1 MKHIGWFIIIWAML
15 LGFSLQLKAQ
25 HISVSA
31 PTHVAAGENFRVSF
45 NVTTQ
50 DVDDFRSGLH
60 STDVVEVIAGPYTS
74 SESSFQMVNGH
85 TSSSSSITYTYTL
98 YAAKSGVYNIPAAH
112 ARVGGKQI
120 SSRPAKVTVVGS
132 AQGRGNNSPKMHEDD
147 NYPPHMKVAGS
158 AISGRDLFIKV
169 SANKRKVYEQ
179 EPILLTYKVYTLVDL
194 TQLEGKMP
202 ELRGFHTQEI
212 PLPQQKS
219 FHIERVN
226 GKPYRTVT
234 WSQYVMYPQMTG
246 KMEIP
251 SITFK
256 GIVVQQNRSVD
267 PFEAFF
273 NGGSGYVEV
282 KRNIVAPSIKIDV
295 LPLPHKPANFSGGVG
310 KFNISAQLNKNELK
324 AGDPLSLR
332 IVVGGIGNLKLIKQP
347 VVNFPK
353 DWDKYDPKVTDKT
366 KLTSNGLEG
375 NMIYDILAVPRNQGH
390 YTIPPVE
397 LTYYDTSLNQ
407 YKTIKTQSFE
417 IEVAKGDG
425 SRSSVVDYSKDQ
437 PKDIKDI
444 KKGEAELHSV
454 DNFFF
459 GSVGYLM
466 SLLIPFAAFVALLV
480 IFRNRAIDNA
490 DLVKMKGKKANKIA
504 TKRLRQANKLM
515 LAGKTNEFYDEV
527 LRALW
532 GYVGD
537 KLNMPAEKLSRENIS
552 EKLQSHNVDDNTI
565 SKFLSAIDDCE
576 MMRFAPGD
584 PEGNM
589 NKTFEGAMTAIME
602 IENVMKK
609 KSNKAKV
616 SGFSFVLMIL
626 MLMPLS
632 ANAITKQNAD
642 DEYAKGN
649 YQQAIKDYQEI
660 LKAGVSSEIYYNLG
674 NAYYRTDNITQAL
687 LAYER
692 ALQLSPG
699 DNDIRFNLQYA
710 RSKTIDKITPET
722 EMFFVTWYNSLV
734 NFTSVDRWANTAI
747 VSIVMALL
755 LILVFLFAPQMWA
768 RKSGFYGSAVFLLL
782 FAFANLFAFQQ
793 KHELETKQGAIVI
806 APTVNVK
813 KTPAASG
820 TDVFVIHEGTRV
832 DITDRGMKQWR
843 GVKLADGREGWLK
856 TSQIEEI

>member
-1 MKHIGWFIIIWAML
+1 MKRSSIFLICLFVACAC
-15 LGFSLQLKAQ
+15 FSQV
-25 HISVSA
+25 IRVSA
-31 PTHVAAGENFRVSF
+31 PSRVEAGENFRVSF
-45 NVTTQ
+45 KVTTQ

-120 SSRPAKVTVVGS
+120 SSSPAKVTVVGS

-147 NYPPHMKVAGS
+147 NYQPHMRAAGS

-169 SANKRKVYEQ
+169 SANKKKVYEQ

-202 ELRGFHTQEI
+202 ELTGFHTQEI

-295 LPLPHKPANFSGGVG
+295 LPLPQKPANFSGGVG

-347 VVNFPK
+347 VLNFPK

-390 YTIPPVE
+390 YTIPPIE

-466 SLLIPFAAFVALLV
+466 SLLIPFVAFVALLV
-480 IFRNRAIDNA
+480 IFRKRAIDNA

-515 LAGKTNEFYDEV
+515 LAGKSNEFYDEV

-565 SKFLSAIDDCE
+565 SKFVSAIDDCE

-589 NKTFEGAMTAIME
+589 NKTFESAMTAIME

-609 KSNKAKV
+609 KSNKAKAF
-616 SGFSFVLMIL
+616 GFSFVLLIL

-660 LKAGVSSEIYYNLG
+660 LKTGVSSEIYYNLG

-722 EMFFVTWYNSLV
+722 EMFFVTWYHSLV

-768 RKSGFYGSAVFLLL
+768 RKSGFYGSAAFLLL

-843 GVKLADGREGWLK
+843 GIKLADGREGWLK

>member
-1 MKHIGWFIIIWAML
+1 MKRSSIFLICLFVACAC
-15 LGFSLQLKAQ
+15 FSQV
-25 HISVSA
+25 IRVSA
-31 PTHVAAGENFRVSF
+31 PSRVEAGENFRVSF
-45 NVTTQ
+45 KVTTQ

-120 SSRPAKVTVVGS
+120 SSSPAKVTVVGS

-147 NYPPHMKVAGS
+147 NYQPHMRAAGS

-169 SANKRKVYEQ
+169 SANKKKVYEQ

-202 ELRGFHTQEI
+202 ELTGFHTQEI

-295 LPLPHKPANFSGGVG
+295 LPLPQKPANFSGGVG

-444 KKGEAELHSV
+444 KKGDAELHSV

-466 SLLIPFAAFVALLV
+466 SLLIPFVAFVALLV
-480 IFRNRAIDNA
+480 IFRKRAIDNA

-515 LAGKTNEFYDEV
+515 LAGKSNEFYDEV

-565 SKFLSAIDDCE
+565 SKFVSAIDDCE

-589 NKTFEGAMTAIME
+589 NKTFESAMTAIME
-602 IENVMKK
+602 IENVMNK
-609 KSNKAKV
+609 KSNKAKAF
-616 SGFSFVLMIL
+616 GFSFVLMIL

-660 LKAGVSSEIYYNLG
+660 LKTGVSSEIYYNLG

-722 EMFFVTWYNSLV
+722 EMFFVTWYHSLV

-768 RKSGFYGSAVFLLL
+768 RKSGFYGSAAFLLL

-843 GVKLADGREGWLK
+843 GIKLADGREGWLK

>member
-1 MKHIGWFIIIWAML
+1 MSMKRSSIFLICLFIACAC
-15 LGFSLQLKAQ
+15 FSQV
-25 HISVSA
+25 IRVSA
-31 PTHVAAGENFRVSF
+31 PSRVEAGENFRVSF
-45 NVTTQ
+45 KVTTQ

-120 SSRPAKVTVVGS
+120 SSSPAKVTVVGS

-147 NYPPHMKVAGS
+147 NYQPHMRAAGS

-169 SANKRKVYEQ
+169 SANKKKVYEQ

-202 ELRGFHTQEI
+202 ELTGFHTQEI

-251 SITFK
+251 SITFQ

-295 LPLPHKPANFSGGVG
+295 LPLPQKPANFSGGVG

-444 KKGEAELHSV
+444 KKGDAELHSV

-466 SLLIPFAAFVALLV
+466 SLLIPFVAFVALLV
-480 IFRNRAIDNA
+480 IFRKRAIDNA

-515 LAGKTNEFYDEV
+515 LAGKSNEFYDEV

-589 NKTFEGAMTAIME
+589 NKTFESAMTAIME

-609 KSNKAKV
+609 KSNKAKAF
-616 SGFSFVLMIL
+616 GFSFVLMIL

-660 LKAGVSSEIYYNLG
+660 LKTGVSSEIYYNLG

-722 EMFFVTWYNSLV
+722 EMFFVTWYHSLV

-755 LILVFLFAPQMWA
+755 LILVFLFAPQMWT
-768 RKSGFYGSAVFLLL
+768 RKSGFYGSAAFLLL

-843 GVKLADGREGWLK
+843 GIKLADGREGWLK

>member
-1 MKHIGWFIIIWAML
+1 MKRSSILLICLFIACAC
-15 LGFSLQLKAQ
+15 FSQV
-25 HISVSA
+25 IRVST
-31 PTHVAAGENFRVSF
+31 PSRVEAGENFRVSF
-45 NVTTQ
+45 KVTTQ

-147 NYPPHMKVAGS
+147 NYQPHMKAAGS

-169 SANKRKVYEQ
+169 SANKKKVYEQ

-202 ELRGFHTQEI
+202 ELTGFHTQEI

-480 IFRNRAIDNA
+480 IFRKRAIDNA

-589 NKTFEGAMTAIME
+589 NKTFESAMTAIME

-609 KSNKAKV
+609 KSNKAKA

-632 ANAITKQNAD
+632 ANAVTKQNAD

-660 LKAGVSSEIYYNLG
+660 LKTGVSSEIYYNLG

-843 GVKLADGREGWLK
+843 GIKLADGREGWLK

>member
-1 MKHIGWFIIIWAML
+1 MKRSSILLICLFIACAC
-15 LGFSLQLKAQ
+15 FSQV
-25 HISVSA
+25 IRVST
-31 PTHVAAGENFRVSF
+31 PSRVEAGENFRVSF
-45 NVTTQ
+45 KVTTQ

-202 ELRGFHTQEI
+202 ELTGFHTQEI

-589 NKTFEGAMTAIME
+589 NKTFESAMTAIME

-660 LKAGVSSEIYYNLG
+660 LKTGVSSEIYYNLG

-843 GVKLADGREGWLK
+843 GIKLADGREGWLK

>member
-1 MKHIGWFIIIWAML
+1 MKRSSIFLICLFIACAC
-15 LGFSLQLKAQ
+15 FSQV
-25 HISVSA
+25 IRVST
-31 PTHVAAGENFRVSF
+31 PSRVEAGENFRVSF
-45 NVTTQ
+45 KVTTQ

-147 NYPPHMKVAGS
+147 NYQPHMKAAGS

-169 SANKRKVYEQ
+169 SANKKKVYEQ

-202 ELRGFHTQEI
+202 ELTGFHTQEI

-444 KKGEAELHSV
+444 KKGDAELHSV

-466 SLLIPFAAFVALLV
+466 SLLIPFVAFVALLV
-480 IFRNRAIDNA
+480 IFRKRAIDNA

-515 LAGKTNEFYDEV
+515 LAGKSNEFYDEV

-589 NKTFEGAMTAIME
+589 NKTFESAMTAIME
-602 IENVMKK
+602 IENVMNK
-609 KSNKAKV
+609 KSNKAKAF
-616 SGFSFVLMIL
+616 GFSFVLMIL

-642 DEYAKGN
+642 DEYVKGN
-649 YQQAIKDYQEI
+649 YQQAIKDYQEV
-660 LKAGVSSEIYYNLG
+660 LKTGVSSEIYYNLG

-722 EMFFVTWYNSLV
+722 EMFFVTWYHSLV

-768 RKSGFYGSAVFLLL
+768 RKSGFYGSAAFLLL

-843 GVKLADGREGWLK
+843 GIKLADGREGWLK

>member
-1 MKHIGWFIIIWAML
+1 MSMKRSSIFLICLFIACAC
-15 LGFSLQLKAQ
+15 FSQV
-25 HISVSA
+25 IRVSA
-31 PTHVAAGENFRVSF
+31 PSRVEAGENFRVSF
-45 NVTTQ
+45 KVTTQ

-120 SSRPAKVTVVGS
+120 SSSPAKVTVVGS

-147 NYPPHMKVAGS
+147 NYQPHMRAAGS

-169 SANKRKVYEQ
+169 SANKKKVYEQ

-202 ELRGFHTQEI
+202 ELTGFHTQEI

-295 LPLPHKPANFSGGVG
+295 LPLPQKPTNFSGGVG

-390 YTIPPVE
+390 YTIPPIE

-444 KKGEAELHSV
+444 KKGDAELHSV

-466 SLLIPFAAFVALLV
+466 SLLIPFVAFVALLV
-480 IFRNRAIDNA
+480 IFRKRAIDNA

-515 LAGKTNEFYDEV
+515 LAGKSNEFYDEV

-589 NKTFEGAMTAIME
+589 NKTFESAMTAIME

-609 KSNKAKV
+609 KSNKAKAF
-616 SGFSFVLMIL
+616 GFSFVLMIL

-660 LKAGVSSEIYYNLG
+660 LKTGVSSEIYYNLG

-722 EMFFVTWYNSLV
+722 EMFFVTWYHSLV

-768 RKSGFYGSAVFLLL
+768 RKSGFYGSAAFLLL

-843 GVKLADGREGWLK
+843 GIKLADGREGWLK

>member
-1 MKHIGWFIIIWAML
+1 MKRSSILLICLFIACAC
-15 LGFSLQLKAQ
+15 FSQV
-25 HISVSA
+25 IRVST
-31 PTHVAAGENFRVSF
+31 PSRVEAGENFRVSF
-45 NVTTQ
+45 KVTTQ

-147 NYPPHMKVAGS
+147 NYQPHMKAAGS

-169 SANKRKVYEQ
+169 SANKKKVYEQ

-202 ELRGFHTQEI
+202 ELTGFHTQEI

-459 GSVGYLM
+459 GSVGYMM

-480 IFRNRAIDNA
+480 IFRKRAIDNA

-589 NKTFEGAMTAIME
+589 NKTFESAMTAIME

-609 KSNKAKV
+609 KSNKAKA

-642 DEYAKGN
+642 VEYAKGN

-660 LKAGVSSEIYYNLG
+660 LKTGVSSEIYYNLG

>member
-1 MKHIGWFIIIWAML
+1 MKRSSIFLICLFIACAC
-15 LGFSLQLKAQ
+15 FSQV
-25 HISVSA
+25 IRVSVPSR
-31 PTHVAAGENFRVSF
+31 VEAGENFRVSF
-45 NVTTQ
+45 KVTTQ

-120 SSRPAKVTVVGS
+120 SSSPAKVTVVGS

-147 NYPPHMKVAGS
+147 NYQPHMRAAGS

-169 SANKRKVYEQ
+169 SANKKKVYEQ

-202 ELRGFHTQEI
+202 ELTGFHTQEI

-295 LPLPHKPANFSGGVG
+295 LPLPQKPANFSGGVG

-444 KKGEAELHSV
+444 KKGDAELHSV

-466 SLLIPFAAFVALLV
+466 SLLIPFVAFVALLV
-480 IFRNRAIDNA
+480 IFRKRAIDNA

-515 LAGKTNEFYDEV
+515 LAGKSTEFYDEV

-565 SKFLSAIDDCE
+565 SKFVSAIDDCE

-589 NKTFEGAMTAIME
+589 NKTFESAMTAIME

-609 KSNKAKV
+609 KSNKAKAF
-616 SGFSFVLMIL
+616 GFSFVLMLL

-660 LKAGVSSEIYYNLG
+660 LKTGVSSEIYYNLG

-722 EMFFVTWYNSLV
+722 EMFFVTWYHSLV

-768 RKSGFYGSAVFLLL
+768 RKSGFYGSAAFLLL

-843 GVKLADGREGWLK
+843 GIKLADGREGWLK

>member
-1 MKHIGWFIIIWAML
+1 MKRSSILLICLFIACAC
-15 LGFSLQLKAQ
+15 FSQV
-25 HISVSA
+25 IRVST
-31 PTHVAAGENFRVSF
+31 PSRVEAGENFRVSF
-45 NVTTQ
+45 KVTTQ

-202 ELRGFHTQEI
+202 ELTGFHTQEI

-480 IFRNRAIDNA
+480 IFRKRAIDNA

-589 NKTFEGAMTAIME
+589 NKTFESAMTAIME

>member
-1 MKHIGWFIIIWAML
+1 MKRSSILLICLFIACAC
-15 LGFSLQLKAQ
+15 FSQV
-25 HISVSA
+25 IRVST
-31 PTHVAAGENFRVSF
+31 PSRVEAGENFRVSF
-45 NVTTQ
+45 KVTTQ

-147 NYPPHMKVAGS
+147 NYQPHMKAAGS

-169 SANKRKVYEQ
+169 SANKKKVYEQ

-202 ELRGFHTQEI
+202 ELTGFHTQEI

-459 GSVGYLM
+459 GSVGYMM

-480 IFRNRAIDNA
+480 IFRKRAIDNA

-584 PEGNM
+584 PGGNM
-589 NKTFEGAMTAIME
+589 NKTFESAMTAIME

-609 KSNKAKV
+609 KSNKAKA

-660 LKAGVSSEIYYNLG
+660 LKTGVSSEIYYNLG

>member
-1 MKHIGWFIIIWAML
+1 MKRSSILLICLFIACAC
-15 LGFSLQLKAQ
+15 FSQV
-25 HISVSA
+25 IRVST
-31 PTHVAAGENFRVSF
+31 PSRVEAGENFRVSF
-45 NVTTQ
+45 KVTTQ

-202 ELRGFHTQEI
+202 ELTGFHTQEI

-256 GIVVQQNRSVD
+256 GIVVLQNRSVD

-480 IFRNRAIDNA
+480 LFRQRAIDNA

-537 KLNMPAEKLSRENIS
+537 KLNMPAEKLSRENIL

-589 NKTFEGAMTAIME
+589 NKTFESAMTAIME

-734 NFTSVDRWANTAI
+734 NFTSVDRWAKTAI

>member
-1 MKHIGWFIIIWAML
+1 MKRSSILLICLFIACAC
-15 LGFSLQLKAQ
+15 FSQV
-25 HISVSA
+25 IRVST
-31 PTHVAAGENFRVSF
+31 PSRVEAGENFRVSF
-45 NVTTQ
+45 KVTTQ

-147 NYPPHMKVAGS
+147 NYQPHMKAAGS
-158 AISGRDLFIKV
+158 VISGRDLFIKV
-169 SANKRKVYEQ
+169 SANKKKVYEQ

-202 ELRGFHTQEI
+202 ELTGFHTQEI

-366 KLTSNGLEG
+366 KLSSNGLEG

-397 LTYYDTSLNQ
+397 LIYYDTSLNQ

-480 IFRNRAIDNA
+480 IFRKRAIDNA

-589 NKTFEGAMTAIME
+589 NKTFESAMTAIME

-609 KSNKAKV
+609 KSNKAKA

-813 KTPAASG
+813 KTPAVSG

-843 GVKLADGREGWLK
+843 GIKLADGREGWLK

>member
-1 MKHIGWFIIIWAML
+1 MSMKRSSIFLICLFVACAC
-15 LGFSLQLKAQ
+15 FSQV
-25 HISVSA
+25 IRVSA
-31 PTHVAAGENFRVSF
+31 PSRVEAGENFRVSF
-45 NVTTQ
+45 KVTTQ

-120 SSRPAKVTVVGS
+120 SSSPAKVTVVGS

-147 NYPPHMKVAGS
+147 NYQPHMRAAGS

-169 SANKRKVYEQ
+169 SANKKKVYEQ

-202 ELRGFHTQEI
+202 ELTGFHTQEI

-295 LPLPHKPANFSGGVG
+295 LPLPQKPANFSGGVG

-407 YKTIKTQSFE
+407 YKTIKTQSFD

-444 KKGEAELHSV
+444 KKGDAELHSV

-466 SLLIPFAAFVALLV
+466 SLLIPFVAFVALLV
-480 IFRNRAIDNA
+480 IFRKRAIDNA

-515 LAGKTNEFYDEV
+515 LAGKSNEFYDEV

-565 SKFLSAIDDCE
+565 SKFVSAIDDCE

-589 NKTFEGAMTAIME
+589 NKTFESAMTAIME
-602 IENVMKK
+602 IENVMNK
-609 KSNKAKV
+609 KSNKAKA

-660 LKAGVSSEIYYNLG
+660 LKTGVSSEIYYNLG

-722 EMFFVTWYNSLV
+722 EMFFVTWYHSLV

-768 RKSGFYGSAVFLLL
+768 RKSGFYGSAAFLLL

-843 GVKLADGREGWLK
+843 GIKLADGREGWLK

>member
-1 MKHIGWFIIIWAML
+1 MKRSSIFLICLFIACAC
-15 LGFSLQLKAQ
+15 FSQVV
-25 HISVSA
+25 HVST
-31 PTHVAAGENFRVSF
+31 PSRVEAGENFRVSF
-45 NVTTQ
+45 KVTTQ

-147 NYPPHMKVAGS
+147 NYQPHMKAAGS

-169 SANKRKVYEQ
+169 SANKKKVYEQ

-202 ELRGFHTQEI
+202 ELTGFHTQEI

-459 GSVGYLM
+459 GSVGYMM

-480 IFRNRAIDNA
+480 IFRKRAIDNA

-515 LAGKTNEFYDEV
+515 LAGKSNEFYDEV

-589 NKTFEGAMTAIME
+589 NKTFESAMTAIME

-660 LKAGVSSEIYYNLG
+660 LKTGVSSEIYYNLG

-843 GVKLADGREGWLK
+843 GIKLADGREGWLK

>member
-1 MKHIGWFIIIWAML
+1 MKRSSIFLICLFIACAC
-15 LGFSLQLKAQ
+15 FSQV
-25 HISVSA
+25 IRVST
-31 PTHVAAGENFRVSF
+31 PSRVEAGENFRVSF
-45 NVTTQ
+45 KVTTQ

-202 ELRGFHTQEI
+202 ELTGFHTQEI

-589 NKTFEGAMTAIME
+589 NKTFESAMTAIME

-722 EMFFVTWYNSLV
+722 EMFFVTWYHSLV

-793 KHELETKQGAIVI
+793 KHELKTKQGAIVI

-813 KTPAASG
+813 KTPAVSG

-843 GVKLADGREGWLK
+843 GIKLADGREGWLK

>member
-1 MKHIGWFIIIWAML
+1 MKRSSIFLICLFIACAC
-15 LGFSLQLKAQ
+15 FSQV
-25 HISVSA
+25 IRVST
-31 PTHVAAGENFRVSF
+31 PSRVEAGENFRVSF
-45 NVTTQ
+45 KVTTQ

-147 NYPPHMKVAGS
+147 NYQPHMKAAGS

-169 SANKRKVYEQ
+169 SANKKKVYEQ

-202 ELRGFHTQEI
+202 ELTGFHTQEI

-480 IFRNRAIDNA
+480 IFRKRAIDNA

-515 LAGKTNEFYDEV
+515 LAGKSNEFYDEV

-589 NKTFEGAMTAIME
+589 NKTFESAMTAIME

-660 LKAGVSSEIYYNLG
+660 LKTGVSSEIYYNLG

-843 GVKLADGREGWLK
+843 GIKLADGREGWLK

>member
-1 MKHIGWFIIIWAML
+1 MKRSSIFLICLFVACAC
-15 LGFSLQLKAQ
+15 FSQV
-25 HISVSA
+25 IRVSA
-31 PTHVAAGENFRVSF
+31 PSRVEAGENFRVSF
-45 NVTTQ
+45 KVTTQ

-120 SSRPAKVTVVGS
+120 SSSPAKVTVVGS

-147 NYPPHMKVAGS
+147 NYQPHMRAAGS

-169 SANKRKVYEQ
+169 SANKKKVYEQ

-202 ELRGFHTQEI
+202 ELTGFHTQEI

-295 LPLPHKPANFSGGVG
+295 LPLPQKPANFSGGVG

-444 KKGEAELHSV
+444 KKGDAELHSV

-480 IFRNRAIDNA
+480 IFRKRAIDNA

-515 LAGKTNEFYDEV
+515 LAGKSNEFYDEV

-589 NKTFEGAMTAIME
+589 NKTFESAMTAIME
-602 IENVMKK
+602 IENVMNK
-609 KSNKAKV
+609 KSNKAKAF
-616 SGFSFVLMIL
+616 GFSFVLMIL

-660 LKAGVSSEIYYNLG
+660 LKTGVSSEIYYNLG

-722 EMFFVTWYNSLV
+722 EMFFVTWYHSLV

-768 RKSGFYGSAVFLLL
+768 RKSGFYGSAAFLLL

-843 GVKLADGREGWLK
+843 GIKLADGREGWLK

>member
-1 MKHIGWFIIIWAML
+1 MSMKRSSIFLICLFVACAC
-15 LGFSLQLKAQ
+15 FSQV
-25 HISVSA
+25 IRVSA
-31 PTHVAAGENFRVSF
+31 PSRVEAGENFRVSF
-45 NVTTQ
+45 KVTTQ

-120 SSRPAKVTVVGS
+120 SSSPAKVTVVGS

-147 NYPPHMKVAGS
+147 NYQPHMRAAGS

-169 SANKRKVYEQ
+169 SANKKKVYEQ

-202 ELRGFHTQEI
+202 ELTGFHTQEI

-295 LPLPHKPANFSGGVG
+295 LPLPQKPANFSGGVG

-444 KKGEAELHSV
+444 KKGDAELHSV

-480 IFRNRAIDNA
+480 IFRKRAIDNA

-515 LAGKTNEFYDEV
+515 LAGKSNEFYDEV

-589 NKTFEGAMTAIME
+589 NKTFESAMTAIME
-602 IENVMKK
+602 IENVMNK
-609 KSNKAKV
+609 KSNKAKAF
-616 SGFSFVLMIL
+616 GFSFVLMIL

-660 LKAGVSSEIYYNLG
+660 LKTGVSSEIYYNLG

-722 EMFFVTWYNSLV
+722 EMFFVTWYHSLV

-768 RKSGFYGSAVFLLL
+768 RKSGFYGSAAFLLL

-843 GVKLADGREGWLK
+843 GIKLADGREGWLK

>member
-1 MKHIGWFIIIWAML
+1 MKRSSILLICLFIACAC
-15 LGFSLQLKAQ
+15 FSQV
-25 HISVSA
+25 IRVST
-31 PTHVAAGENFRVSF
+31 PSRVEAGENFRVSF
-45 NVTTQ
+45 KVTTQ

-147 NYPPHMKVAGS
+147 NYQPHMKAAGS

-169 SANKRKVYEQ
+169 SANKKKVYEQ

-202 ELRGFHTQEI
+202 ELTGFHTQEI

-437 PKDIKDI
+437 PKDIMDI

-480 IFRNRAIDNA
+480 IFRKRAIDNA

-515 LAGKTNEFYDEV
+515 LAGKSNEFYDEV

-589 NKTFEGAMTAIME
+589 NKTFESAMTAIME

-609 KSNKAKV
+609 KSNKAKAF
-616 SGFSFVLMIL
+616 GFSFVLMIL

-660 LKAGVSSEIYYNLG
+660 LKTGVSSEIYYNLG

-782 FAFANLFAFQQ
+782 FVFANLFAFQQ

-843 GVKLADGREGWLK
+843 GIKLADGREGWLK

>member
-1 MKHIGWFIIIWAML
+1 MKRSSILLICLFIACAC
-15 LGFSLQLKAQ
+15 FSQV
-25 HISVSA
+25 IRVST
-31 PTHVAAGENFRVSF
+31 PSRVEAGENFRVSF
-45 NVTTQ
+45 KVTTQ

-147 NYPPHMKVAGS
+147 NYQPHMKVAGS

-202 ELRGFHTQEI
+202 ELTGFHTQEI

-246 KMEIP
+246 KMKIP

-347 VVNFPK
+347 FVNFPK

-425 SRSSVVDYSKDQ
+425 SRSSVVDYSKYQ

-459 GSVGYLM
+459 GSVGYMM

-480 IFRNRAIDNA
+480 IFRKRAIDNA

-537 KLNMPAEKLSRENIS
+537 KLNMAAEKLSRENIS

-589 NKTFEGAMTAIME
+589 NKTFESAMTAIME

-609 KSNKAKV
+609 KSNKAKA

-632 ANAITKQNAD
+632 ANAVTKQNAD

-660 LKAGVSSEIYYNLG
+660 LKTGVSSEIYYNLG

>member
-1 MKHIGWFIIIWAML
+1 MKRSSIFLICLFIACAC
-15 LGFSLQLKAQ
+15 FSQV
-25 HISVSA
+25 IRVST
-31 PTHVAAGENFRVSF
+31 PSRVEAGENFRVSF
-45 NVTTQ
+45 KVTTQ

-147 NYPPHMKVAGS
+147 NYQPHMKAAGS

-169 SANKRKVYEQ
+169 SANKKKVYEQ

-202 ELRGFHTQEI
+202 ELTGFHTQEI

-480 IFRNRAIDNA
+480 IFHKRAIDNA

-589 NKTFEGAMTAIME
+589 NKTFESAMTAIME

-609 KSNKAKV
+609 KSNKAKA

-632 ANAITKQNAD
+632 VNAITKQNAD
-642 DEYAKGN
+642 DEYTKGN

-660 LKAGVSSEIYYNLG
+660 LKTGVSSEIYYNLG

-820 TDVFVIHEGTRV
+820 TDIFVIHEGTRV

-843 GVKLADGREGWLK
+843 GIKLADGREGWLK

>member
-1 MKHIGWFIIIWAML
+1 MSMKRSSIFLICLFIACAC
-15 LGFSLQLKAQ
+15 FSQV
-25 HISVSA
+25 IRVST
-31 PTHVAAGENFRVSF
+31 PSRVEAGENFRVSF
-45 NVTTQ
+45 KVTTQ

-202 ELRGFHTQEI
+202 ELTGFHTQEI

-589 NKTFEGAMTAIME
+589 NKTFESAMTAIME

-843 GVKLADGREGWLK
+843 GIKLADGREGWLK

>member
-1 MKHIGWFIIIWAML
+1 MKRSSILLICLFIACAC
-15 LGFSLQLKAQ
+15 FSQV
-25 HISVSA
+25 IRVST
-31 PTHVAAGENFRVSF
+31 PSRVEAGENFRVSF
-45 NVTTQ
+45 KVTTQ

-147 NYPPHMKVAGS
+147 NYQPHMKAAGS

-169 SANKRKVYEQ
+169 SANKKKVYEQ

-202 ELRGFHTQEI
+202 ELTGFHTQEI

-480 IFRNRAIDNA
+480 IFRKRAIDNA

-552 EKLQSHNVDDNTI
+552 EKLQSHNVDANTI

-589 NKTFEGAMTAIME
+589 NKTFESAMTAIME

-609 KSNKAKV
+609 KSNKAKA

-660 LKAGVSSEIYYNLG
+660 LKTGVSSEIYYNLG

-843 GVKLADGREGWLK
+843 GIKLADGREGWLK

>member
-1 MKHIGWFIIIWAML
+1 MKRSSILLICLFIACAC
-15 LGFSLQLKAQ
+15 FSQV
-25 HISVSA
+25 IRVST
-31 PTHVAAGENFRVSF
+31 PSRVEAGENFRVSF
-45 NVTTQ
+45 KVTTQ

-147 NYPPHMKVAGS
+147 NYQPHMKAAGS

-169 SANKRKVYEQ
+169 SANKKKVYEQ

-202 ELRGFHTQEI
+202 ELTGFHTQEI

-459 GSVGYLM
+459 GSVGYMM

-480 IFRNRAIDNA
+480 IFRKRAIDNA

-515 LAGKTNEFYDEV
+515 LAGKSNEFYDEV

-589 NKTFEGAMTAIME
+589 NKTFESAMTAIME

-609 KSNKAKV
+609 KSNKAKAF
-616 SGFSFVLMIL
+616 GFSFVLMIL

-660 LKAGVSSEIYYNLG
+660 LKTGVSSEIYYNLG

-843 GVKLADGREGWLK
+843 GIKLADGREGWLK

>member
-1 MKHIGWFIIIWAML
+1 MKRSSILLICLFIACAC
-15 LGFSLQLKAQ
+15 FSQV
-25 HISVSA
+25 IRVSA
-31 PTHVAAGENFRVSF
+31 PSRVEAGENFRVSF
-45 NVTTQ
+45 KVTTQ

-120 SSRPAKVTVVGS
+120 SSRPVKVTVVGS

-147 NYPPHMKVAGS
+147 NYQPHMKAAGS

-169 SANKRKVYEQ
+169 SANKKKVYEQ

-202 ELRGFHTQEI
+202 ELTGFHTQEI

-480 IFRNRAIDNA
+480 IFRKRAIDNA

-589 NKTFEGAMTAIME
+589 NKTFESAMTAIME

-609 KSNKAKV
+609 KSNKAKA

-660 LKAGVSSEIYYNLG
+660 LKTGVSSEIYYNLG

-793 KHELETKQGAIVI
+793 KHELEKKQGAIVI

-813 KTPAASG
+813 KTPAVSG

-843 GVKLADGREGWLK
+843 GIKLADGREGWLK

>member
-1 MKHIGWFIIIWAML
+1 MKRSSILLICLFIACAC
-15 LGFSLQLKAQ
+15 FSQV
-25 HISVSA
+25 IRVST
-31 PTHVAAGENFRVSF
+31 PSRVEAGENFRVSF
-45 NVTTQ
+45 KVTTQ

-202 ELRGFHTQEI
+202 ELTGFHTQEI

-425 SRSSVVDYSKDQ
+425 SRSSVDYSKDQ

-589 NKTFEGAMTAIME
+589 NKTFESAMTAIME

-609 KSNKAKV
+609 KSNNAKV

>member
-1 MKHIGWFIIIWAML
+1 MSMKRSSIFLICLFIACAC
-15 LGFSLQLKAQ
+15 FSQV
-25 HISVSA
+25 IRVSVPSR
-31 PTHVAAGENFRVSF
+31 VEAGENFRVSF
-45 NVTTQ
+45 KVTTQ

-120 SSRPAKVTVVGS
+120 SSSPAKVTVVGS

-147 NYPPHMKVAGS
+147 NYQPHMRAAGS

-169 SANKRKVYEQ
+169 SANKKKVYEQ

-202 ELRGFHTQEI
+202 ELTGFHTQEI

-295 LPLPHKPANFSGGVG
+295 LPLPQKPANFSGGVG

-407 YKTIKTQSFE
+407 YKTIKTQSFDV
-417 IEVAKGDG
+417 EVAKGDG

-444 KKGEAELHSV
+444 KKGDAELHSV

-466 SLLIPFAAFVALLV
+466 SLLIPFVAFVALLV
-480 IFRNRAIDNA
+480 IFRKRAIDNA

-515 LAGKTNEFYDEV
+515 LAGKSNEFYDEV

-565 SKFLSAIDDCE
+565 SKFVSAIDDCE

-589 NKTFEGAMTAIME
+589 NKTFESAMTAIME
-602 IENVMKK
+602 IEKVMNK
-609 KSNKAKV
+609 KSNKAKAF
-616 SGFSFVLMIL
+616 GFSFVLMIL

-660 LKAGVSSEIYYNLG
+660 LKTGVSSEIYYNLG

-722 EMFFVTWYNSLV
+722 EMFFVTWYHSLV

-768 RKSGFYGSAVFLLL
+768 RKSGFYGSATFLLL

-793 KHELETKQGAIVI
+793 EHELETKQGAIVI

-843 GVKLADGREGWLK
+843 GIKLADGREGWLK

>member
-1 MKHIGWFIIIWAML
+1 MKRSSILLICLFIACAC
-15 LGFSLQLKAQ
+15 FSQV
-25 HISVSA
+25 IRVST
-31 PTHVAAGENFRVSF
+31 PSRVEAGENFRVSF
-45 NVTTQ
+45 KVTTQ

-202 ELRGFHTQEI
+202 ELTGFHTQEI

-576 MMRFAPGD
+576 MMRFATGD

-589 NKTFEGAMTAIME
+589 NKTFESAMTAIME

>member
-1 MKHIGWFIIIWAML
+1 MKRSSILLICLFIACAC
-15 LGFSLQLKAQ
+15 FSQV
-25 HISVSA
+25 IRVST
-31 PTHVAAGENFRVSF
+31 PSRVEAGENFRVSF
-45 NVTTQ
+45 KVTTQ

-202 ELRGFHTQEI
+202 ELTGFHTQEI

-589 NKTFEGAMTAIME
+589 NKTFESAMTAIME

-609 KSNKAKV
+609 KSNKAKA

>member
-1 MKHIGWFIIIWAML
+1 MKRSSIFLICLFIACAC
-15 LGFSLQLKAQ
+15 FSQV
-25 HISVSA
+25 IRVST
-31 PTHVAAGENFRVSF
+31 PSRVEAGENFRVSF
-45 NVTTQ
+45 KVTTQ

-120 SSRPAKVTVVGS
+120 SSRPVKVTVVGS

-147 NYPPHMKVAGS
+147 NYQPHMKAAGS

-169 SANKRKVYEQ
+169 SANKKKVYEQ

-202 ELRGFHTQEI
+202 ELTGFHTQEI

-480 IFRNRAIDNA
+480 IFRKRAIDNA

-589 NKTFEGAMTAIME
+589 NKTFESAMTAIME

-609 KSNKAKV
+609 KSNKAKA

-632 ANAITKQNAD
+632 ANAVTKQNAD

-660 LKAGVSSEIYYNLG
+660 LKTGVSSEIYYNLG

-843 GVKLADGREGWLK
+843 GIKLADGREGWLK

>member
-1 MKHIGWFIIIWAML
+1 MKRSSILLICLFIACAC
-15 LGFSLQLKAQ
+15 FSQV
-25 HISVSA
+25 IRVST
-31 PTHVAAGENFRVSF
+31 PSRVEAGENFRVSF
-45 NVTTQ
+45 KVTTQ

-147 NYPPHMKVAGS
+147 NYQPHMKAAGS

-169 SANKRKVYEQ
+169 SANKKKVYEQ

-202 ELRGFHTQEI
+202 ELTGFHTQEI

-480 IFRNRAIDNA
+480 IFRKRAIDNA

-589 NKTFEGAMTAIME
+589 NKTFESAMTAIME

-609 KSNKAKV
+609 KSNKAKA

-782 FAFANLFAFQQ
+782 FSFANLFAFQQ

-843 GVKLADGREGWLK
+843 GIKLADGREGWLK

>member
-1 MKHIGWFIIIWAML
+1 MKRSSILLICLFIACAC
-15 LGFSLQLKAQ
+15 FSQV
-25 HISVSA
+25 IRVSA
-31 PTHVAAGENFRVSF
+31 PSRVEAGENFRVSF
-45 NVTTQ
+45 KVTTQ

-147 NYPPHMKVAGS
+147 NYQPHMKAAGS

-169 SANKRKVYEQ
+169 SANKKKVYEQ

-202 ELRGFHTQEI
+202 ELTGFHTQEI

-480 IFRNRAIDNA
+480 IFRKRAIDNA

-589 NKTFEGAMTAIME
+589 NKTFESAMTAIME

-609 KSNKAKV
+609 KSNKAKA
-616 SGFSFVLMIL
+616 SGFSFVLMLL

-660 LKAGVSSEIYYNLG
+660 LKTGVSSEIYYNLG

-755 LILVFLFAPQMWA
+755 LILVFLFAPQMSA

-843 GVKLADGREGWLK
+843 GIKLADGREGWLK

>member
-1 MKHIGWFIIIWAML
+1 MKRSSIFLICLFIACAC
-15 LGFSLQLKAQ
+15 FSQV
-25 HISVSA
+25 IRVST
-31 PTHVAAGENFRVSF
+31 PLRVEAGENFRVSF
-45 NVTTQ
+45 KVTTQ

-147 NYPPHMKVAGS
+147 NYQPHMKAAGS

-169 SANKRKVYEQ
+169 SANKKKVYEQ

-202 ELRGFHTQEI
+202 ELTGFHTQEI

-466 SLLIPFAAFVALLV
+466 SLLIPFAAFGALLV
-480 IFRNRAIDNA
+480 IFRKRAIDNA

-589 NKTFEGAMTAIME
+589 NKTFESAMTAIME

-609 KSNKAKV
+609 KSNKAKA

-632 ANAITKQNAD
+632 VNAITKQNAD

-660 LKAGVSSEIYYNLG
+660 LKTGVSSEIYYNLG

-843 GVKLADGREGWLK
+843 GIKLADGREGWLK

>member
-1 MKHIGWFIIIWAML
+1 MKRSSILLICLFIACAC
-15 LGFSLQLKAQ
+15 FSQV
-25 HISVSA
+25 IRVST
-31 PTHVAAGENFRVSF
+31 PSRVEAGENFRVSF
-45 NVTTQ
+45 KVTTQ

-132 AQGRGNNSPKMHEDD
+132 AQGRGNNSPQMHEDD

-202 ELRGFHTQEI
+202 ELTGFHTQEI

-589 NKTFEGAMTAIME
+589 NKTFESAMTAIME

>member
-1 MKHIGWFIIIWAML
+1 
-15 LGFSLQLKAQ
+15 
-25 HISVSA
+25 
-31 PTHVAAGENFRVSF
+31 
-45 NVTTQ
+45 
-50 DVDDFRSGLH
+50 
-60 STDVVEVIAGPYTS
+60 
-74 SESSFQMVNGH
+74 
-85 TSSSSSITYTYTL
+85 
-98 YAAKSGVYNIPAAH
+98 
-112 ARVGGKQI
+112 
-120 SSRPAKVTVVGS
+120 
-132 AQGRGNNSPKMHEDD
+132 MHEDD
-147 NYPPHMKVAGS
+147 NYQPHMKAAGS

-169 SANKRKVYEQ
+169 SANKKKVYEQ

-202 ELRGFHTQEI
+202 ELTGFHTQEI

-480 IFRNRAIDNA
+480 IFRKRAIDNA

-515 LAGKTNEFYDEV
+515 LAGKSNEFYDEV

-589 NKTFEGAMTAIME
+589 NKTFESAMTAIME

-609 KSNKAKV
+609 KSNKAKA

-660 LKAGVSSEIYYNLG
+660 LKTGVSSEIYYNLG

-722 EMFFVTWYNSLV
+722 EMFFVTWYHSLV

-768 RKSGFYGSAVFLLL
+768 RKSGFYGSAAFLLL

-843 GVKLADGREGWLK
+843 GIKLADGREGWLK

>member
-1 MKHIGWFIIIWAML
+1 MKRSSILLICLFIACAC
-15 LGFSLQLKAQ
+15 FSQV
-25 HISVSA
+25 IRVST
-31 PTHVAAGENFRVSF
+31 PSRVEAGENFRVSF
-45 NVTTQ
+45 KVTTQ

-147 NYPPHMKVAGS
+147 NYQPHMKAAGS

-169 SANKRKVYEQ
+169 SANKKKVYEQ

-202 ELRGFHTQEI
+202 ELTGFHTQEI

-480 IFRNRAIDNA
+480 IFRKRAIDNA

-552 EKLQSHNVDDNTI
+552 EKLQSHNVDDNII

-589 NKTFEGAMTAIME
+589 NKTFESAMTAIME

-609 KSNKAKV
+609 KSNKAKA

-660 LKAGVSSEIYYNLG
+660 LKTGVSSEIYYNLG

-843 GVKLADGREGWLK
+843 GIKLADGREGWLK

>member
-1 MKHIGWFIIIWAML
+1 MKRSSILLICLFIACAC
-15 LGFSLQLKAQ
+15 FSQV
-25 HISVSA
+25 IRVST
-31 PTHVAAGENFRVSF
+31 PSRVEAGENFRVSF
-45 NVTTQ
+45 KVTTQ

-120 SSRPAKVTVVGS
+120 SSRPAKVTVVSS

-202 ELRGFHTQEI
+202 ELTGFHTQEI

-589 NKTFEGAMTAIME
+589 NKTFESAMTAIME

-722 EMFFVTWYNSLV
+722 EMFFVTWYHSLV

>member
-1 MKHIGWFIIIWAML
+1 MKRSSILLICLFIACAC
-15 LGFSLQLKAQ
+15 FSQV
-25 HISVSA
+25 IRVST
-31 PTHVAAGENFRVSF
+31 PSRVEAGENFRVSF
-45 NVTTQ
+45 KVTTQ

-147 NYPPHMKVAGS
+147 NYQPHMKAAGS

-169 SANKRKVYEQ
+169 SANKKKVYEQ

-202 ELRGFHTQEI
+202 ELTGFHTQEI

-480 IFRNRAIDNA
+480 IFRKRAIDNA

-589 NKTFEGAMTAIME
+589 NKTFESAMTAIME

-609 KSNKAKV
+609 KSNKAKA

-632 ANAITKQNAD
+632 VNAITKQNAD

-660 LKAGVSSEIYYNLG
+660 LKTGVSSEIYYNLG

>member
-1 MKHIGWFIIIWAML
+1 MKRSSILLICLFIACAC
-15 LGFSLQLKAQ
+15 FSQV
-25 HISVSA
+25 IRVST
-31 PTHVAAGENFRVSF
+31 PSRVEAGENFRVSF
-45 NVTTQ
+45 KVTTQ

-147 NYPPHMKVAGS
+147 NYRPHMKVAGS

-202 ELRGFHTQEI
+202 ELTGFHTQEI

-397 LTYYDTSLNQ
+397 ITYYDTSLNQ

-459 GSVGYLM
+459 GSVGYMM

-480 IFRNRAIDNA
+480 IFRKRAIDNA

-537 KLNMPAEKLSRENIS
+537 KLNMAAEKLSRENIS

-589 NKTFEGAMTAIME
+589 NKTFESAMTAIME

-609 KSNKAKV
+609 KSNKAKA

-632 ANAITKQNAD
+632 ANAVTKQNAD

-660 LKAGVSSEIYYNLG
+660 LKTGVSSEIYYNLG
-674 NAYYRTDNITQAL
+674 NAYFRTDNITQAL